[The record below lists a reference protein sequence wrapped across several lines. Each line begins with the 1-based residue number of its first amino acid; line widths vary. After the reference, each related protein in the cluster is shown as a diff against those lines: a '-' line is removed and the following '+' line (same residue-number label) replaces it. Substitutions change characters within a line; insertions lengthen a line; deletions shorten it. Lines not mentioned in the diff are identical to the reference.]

1 MAPGVDIINRPGTS
15 QAGPGMKGAP
25 GGIDRISSIDN
36 LAAVANRLRTPMY
49 VSDRAMPPEEEILR
63 SIEVSGK
70 ELKPSLDHHYSTI

>member
-1 MAPGVDIINRPGTS
+1 MDIINRPGTS

-25 GGIDRISSIDN
+25 DN
-36 LAAVANRLRTPMY
+36 LAAVASRLRTPMY

-70 ELKPSLDHHYSTI
+70 ELKPSLDHLALYDLSFNPIDKASD